1 MLLPGVCACGVCA
14 RLCVFSEFEVFQA
27 LRLLPEVQVVQK
39 MVEAGEESITSL
51 QRIGSDSFFYSLSL
65 SLLCIYIY
73 IYTYTHKLIMSIYLY
88 THLNLDP
95 IHVHCNK
102 GIAMPFEHCHTQ
114 MPQKNSAEP
123 V

>member
-65 SLLCIYIY
+65 SLSSAYIYIY
-73 IYTYTHKLIMSIYLY
+73 IHIHTSSLCLYICTHI
-88 THLNLDP
+88 
-95 IHVHCNK
+95 
-102 GIAMPFEHCHTQ
+102 
-114 MPQKNSAEP
+114 
-123 V
+123 